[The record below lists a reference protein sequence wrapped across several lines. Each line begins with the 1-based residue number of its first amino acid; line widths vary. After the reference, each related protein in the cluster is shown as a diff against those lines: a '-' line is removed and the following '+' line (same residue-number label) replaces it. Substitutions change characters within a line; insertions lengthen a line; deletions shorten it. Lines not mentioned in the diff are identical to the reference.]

1 MSVVVPVDSKGS
13 VLVTGGTGFV
23 GSHLVRRLVH
33 DGLSVHLL
41 VRPRSSY
48 WRIEDI
54 ASKVTL
60 WHGEL
65 TDIASIQ
72 RCIAGA
78 RPATV
83 FHLGASTAGRRWTND
98 MRVVESS
105 IDVNLK
111 GTLNL
116 VKALHDADFPMKRII
131 RTGSLLEYGAG
142 PVPYD
147 EEQREYPSSP
157 YAVSQVA
164 ATMLL
169 QSLTFSKLNLP
180 PIVTLRLGPVYGP
193 AGPSEFFIASL
204 IMHCLEGREFNM
216 TAGAQKRDFVYVSD
230 VVDACIKASAAEAA
244 IGEIINIGGGKVY
257 RLREVGEMIVSKM
270 ATTSRLN
277 FGDLNERIGDAGDA
291 YCNNAK
297 AKKLLGW
304 SPMTSLADGLDQT
317 IAWYAEHGDRM
328 RQLEARM
335 S

>member
-1 MSVVVPVDSKGS
+1 MSVPAPLDSAES
-13 VLVTGGTGFV
+13 ILVTGGTGFV

-33 DGLSVHLL
+33 EGLSVHLL
-41 VRPRSSY
+41 VRPRNSY
-48 WRIEDI
+48 WRIEDVI
-54 ASKVTL
+54 SKVTL

-78 RPATV
+78 KPTTV

-116 VKALHDADFPMKRII
+116 MYALHDADLPVKRII
-131 RTGSLLEYGAG
+131 RTGSLLEYGSG
-142 PVPYD
+142 PVPY
-147 EEQREYPSSP
+147 EEGQREFPASP
-157 YAVSQVA
+157 YTASQVA
-164 ATMLL
+164 TTVFL
-169 QSLTFSKLNLP
+169 QALALSGINLP
-180 PIVTLRLGPVYGP
+180 VVNLRLGWVYGP
-193 AGPSEFFIASL
+193 TGPSDYFIASL
-204 IMHCLEGREFNM
+204 IMQCLERREFNM
-216 TAGAQKRDFVYVSD
+216 TAGVQKRDFVYVSD

-277 FGDLNERIGDAGDA
+277 FGDLNDRIGDAGDA

-304 SPMTSLADGLDQT
+304 SPVTSLADGLDQT